1 MIDEKKLI
9 ESLRASLNTGKECFP
24 IDLIIECMEE
34 QPKVGEWTPCSGC
47 ADCTHKEC
55 EHYGNI

>member
-1 MIDEKKLI
+1 MCAMVRNIID
-9 ESLRASLNTGKECFP
+9 S
-24 IDLIIECMEE
+24 
-34 QPKVGEWTPCSGC
+34 QPKVGDWIPCSGC